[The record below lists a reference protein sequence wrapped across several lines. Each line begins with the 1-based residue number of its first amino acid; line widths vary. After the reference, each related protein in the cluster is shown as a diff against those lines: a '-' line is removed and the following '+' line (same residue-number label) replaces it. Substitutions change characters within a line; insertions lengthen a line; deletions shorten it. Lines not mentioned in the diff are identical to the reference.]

1 MTGAGV
7 HNWVAD
13 ETASARRSLVES
25 VLADKELGA
34 RVLSHSLTTN
44 DKRRIAKA
52 YEACFNTQ
60 LRKTCANCYADA
72 YLTIRNKNLNE
83 IMDKCKYTL
92 KNGAVIEFDNKPYSN
107 KNLTNEVAEA
117 FMAKFP
123 TNRFFVLA
131 PEVKKAAP
139 ADLTPPAFL
148 GANGQPL
155 KGAALTAAKKAKAKE
170 EAEAAEKAKAEA
182 EAAEKAKAEADQTD
196 GGEADQTDEGDSTPL
211 E

>member
-25 VLADKELGA
+25 VLADKELGT

-52 YEACFNTQ
+52 YDACFNTQ
-60 LRKTCANCYADA
+60 FRKTCANCYADA
-72 YLTIRNKNLNE
+72 YLTIRNKNLTE

-92 KNGAVIEFDNKPYSN
+92 KNGAVIEFGNKPYTN

-123 TNRFFVLA
+123 TNRFFILA
-131 PEVKKAAP
+131 PEVKKTAPTAPAAP
-139 ADLTPPAFL
+139 K
-148 GANGQPL
+148 PL
-155 KGAALTAAKKAKAKE
+155 VGAAKKAAEAKAKK
-170 EAEAAEKAKAEA
+170 EAEAKAEA
-182 EAAEKAKAEADQTD
+182 A
-196 GGEADQTDEGDSTPL
+196 QTDEGDSTPL

>member
-1 MTGAGV
+1 MSGAGV

-25 VLADKELGA
+25 VLSDKELGA

-52 YEACFNTQ
+52 YEACFNTPF
-60 LRKTCANCYADA
+60 RKTCANCYADA
-72 YLTIRNKNLNE
+72 YLTIRNKNLTE

-92 KNGAVIEFDNKPYSN
+92 KNGAVIEFENKPYTN
-107 KNLTNEVAEA
+107 KNLTDEVAEA
-117 FMAKFP
+117 FMAEFP
-123 TNRFFVLA
+123 TNRFFILA

-139 ADLTPPAFL
+139 AAPA
-148 GANGQPL
+148 APKPL
-155 KGAALTAAKKAKAKE
+155 VGAAKEAAEAKAKK
-170 EAEAAEKAKAEA
+170 EAEAKAEA
-182 EAAEKAKAEADQTD
+182 A
-196 GGEADQTDEGDSTPL
+196 QTDESDSTPL

>member
-52 YEACFNTQ
+52 YDACFNTQ
-60 LRKTCANCYADA
+60 FRKTCANCYADA
-72 YLTIRNKNLNE
+72 YLTIRNKNLTE

-92 KNGAVIEFDNKPYSN
+92 KNGAVIEFDNKPYTN

-123 TNRFFVLA
+123 TNHFFILA
-131 PEVKKAAP
+131 PGVKKAAP
-139 ADLTPPAFL
+139 TAPTAPTAPK
-148 GANGQPL
+148 PL
-155 KGAALTAAKKAKAKE
+155 VGAAKKAAEAKAKK
-170 EAEAAEKAKAEA
+170 EAEAKAEA
-182 EAAEKAKAEADQTD
+182 A
-196 GGEADQTDEGDSTPL
+196 QTDEGDSTPL

>member
-1 MTGAGV
+1 MVRAGV

-25 VLADKELGA
+25 VLSDQELGT

-52 YEACFNTQ
+52 YEVCFNTQ
-60 LRKTCANCYADA
+60 FKKTCANCYADA
-72 YLTIRNKNLNE
+72 YLTIRNKNLTE

-92 KNGAVIEFDNKPYSN
+92 KNGAVIEFDNKPYTN

-123 TNRFFVLA
+123 TNRFFIMA

-139 ADLTPPAFL
+139 TAPTAPTAPK
-148 GANGQPL
+148 PL
-155 KGAALTAAKKAKAKE
+155 VGAAKKAAEAKAKK
-170 EAEAAEKAKAEA
+170 EAETKAKKEAETKAEA
-182 EAAEKAKAEADQTD
+182 EA
-196 GGEADQTDEGDSTPL
+196 EADQTDEGDSTPL